1 MNPIVIYHQLLLV
14 SIFSIIIQKEN
25 GKILWA
31 FCRGNQ
37 GDGNFRVGLQNYII
51 PGALYSRTHI
61 FLTGFIHLKALDIQ
75 PGQTGKYSPFVSQSF
90 PPKAFPSEGPCM
102 CNYFPNPH
110 PCTLTSDV
118 SPLFPR
124 RI

>member
-1 MNPIVIYHQLLLV
+1 MEKSY
-14 SIFSIIIQKEN
+14 
-25 GKILWA
+25 
-31 FCRGNQ
+31 
-37 GDGNFRVGLQNYII
+37 GLFVEGIRAMVTSGLACKI
-51 PGALYSRTHI
+51 PGALYSRTLI